1 MNEVWQPMFDFT
13 SSLYLGLSHPSHS
26 LRPWQQLT
34 LGVPAAL
41 RTPPGTRR
49 LESELARLQGCERVS
64 LGTSTLHLFW
74 DLFGMLSD
82 QNYAIYFDQRTYPVA
97 RWGVERAFTRGTPA
111 VPFRHLDCQSLRLQI
126 SRNDWS
132 GRRPLILTDGF
143 CTACGRDAPLVEYL
157 EVAQAADGL
166 VVIDDTQ
173 AIGILGHSP
182 DAALPYGKG
191 GGGSLRWRAISSPRV
206 LMVNSLAKGFG
217 VPMAMLGGSNG
228 LVERFEARS
237 ETRVHTSPP
246 SVATLRAA
254 ERALAINRSWGD
266 ILRRRVGALVGYF
279 RSRLQQIGWSS
290 TGGIFPVQGLLLQ
303 SVHGADALFE
313 HLLNHGITT
322 APVKGENPGLPG
334 RISIILTAR
343 HRQSEI
349 DRLVEVLDDLPIEH
363 GRGASIEQRRKFQL
377 RAELDVQIR
386 NCSASPNIPISAS

>member
-1 MNEVWQPMFDFT
+1 MNEVRQPMFDFT
-13 SSLYLGLSHPSHS
+13 SSLYLGLSHSSHS
-26 LRPWQQLT
+26 LRSWQQLT

-41 RTPPGTRR
+41 RTPPGAYR
-49 LESELARLQGCERVS
+49 LESELATLQGCERVS

-74 DLFGMLSD
+74 DLFGVLSD

-97 RWGVERAFTRGTPA
+97 RWGVERAYARGTPA

-143 CTACGRDAPLVEYL
+143 CTACGRDAPLAEYL

-182 DAALPYGKG
+182 NAALPYGKG
-191 GGGSLRWRAISSPRV
+191 GGGSLRWRAISSPRI
-206 LMVNSLAKGFG
+206 LMVNSLAKSFG
-217 VPMAMLGGSNG
+217 VPMAMLAGSNG
-228 LVERFEARS
+228 LVEKFEARS

-246 SVATLRAA
+246 SVAALRAA
-254 ERALAINRSWGD
+254 ERALAINRLWGD
-266 ILRRRVGALVGYF
+266 ILRRRIRALVGYF
-279 RSRLQQIGWSS
+279 RSHLQQIGWSS

-303 SVHGADALFE
+303 SARGADALFE
-313 HLLNHGITT
+313 HLLKHGITT
-322 APVKGENPGLPG
+322 APVKSENPRLPG

-349 DRLVEVLDDLPIEH
+349 DRLVEVLEDLPIEH
-363 GRGASIEQRRKFQL
+363 GRGASIEQGRKFQL
-377 RAELDVQIR
+377 SAEMEVQIR
-386 NCSASPNIPISAS
+386 NCSAFPNIPISAS